1 VRSAPRNSPK
11 TVVAVVEAVE
21 QARRIAMEEAALRIT
36 PRLAVAVVIAG
47 LLGIGW
53 VARSTLAQNS
63 PQKSVSTPA
72 PVLPPPAPAPAV
84 SPRLPFDLD
93 LATGVTS
100 PGGTD
105 DPEKTAQA
113 FVEQNRQVAEAQLKN
128 LKDQAENLRSRL
140 QKIEAGIRRW
150 EELVAALQKS
160 EAAASPRA
168 AADRGSGEIREPGE
182 PQFKRRRQLNARPVS
197 PTDPV
202 DVPVPPTGRAVSPT
216 VPVAPPDPVDVP
228 APTPPDS
235 GTVPGR
241 DQPPPAR
248 EVEPAPPSPQPA
260 PR

>member
-1 VRSAPRNSPK
+1 
-11 TVVAVVEAVE
+11 
-21 QARRIAMEEAALRIT
+21 
-36 PRLAVAVVIAG
+36 

-84 SPRLPFDLD
+84 SSRLPLDLD

-128 LKDQAENLRSRL
+128 LRDQAENLRSRL

-150 EELVAALQKS
+150 EALLAALQKS

-202 DVPVPPTGRAVSPT
+202 DVEVPVPPTGKAVSPT
-216 VPVAPPDPVDVP
+216 EPVDVP
-228 APTPPDS
+228 VPAPSDS
-235 GTVPGR
+235 GPVPRR